1 MFETSCRYD
10 AHHFLSNVIVR
21 YCDFSIEHIPIID
34 AERTLDTCCSVYS
47 VTETQYKLSSDALP
61 LICWS
66 SLLGL
71 LAEGDDVIS
80 EFRSEIC
87 FGFADYLKS
96 NSFLSLIENDCD
108 FCFPQGV
115 YDSCIQSLIKISD
128 IYEDIDSDTV
138 KSFDVLH

>member
-10 AHHFLSNVIVR
+10 AHHFLANVIVR

-34 AERTLDTCCSVYS
+34 AERTLDACCSVYS
-47 VTETQYKLSSDALP
+47 VTETQYRLSADALP

-71 LAEGDDVIS
+71 LAEEDDVIS
-80 EFRSEIC
+80 EFRGEIC
-87 FGFADYLKS
+87 FGFADYFKS
-96 NSFLSLIENDCD
+96 NSFLSLIQNDCD

-115 YDSCIQSLIKISD
+115 YDSCIKSLYKISD
-128 IYEDIDSDTV
+128 IYEDIDADTV
-138 KSFDVLH
+138 KTFDVLH